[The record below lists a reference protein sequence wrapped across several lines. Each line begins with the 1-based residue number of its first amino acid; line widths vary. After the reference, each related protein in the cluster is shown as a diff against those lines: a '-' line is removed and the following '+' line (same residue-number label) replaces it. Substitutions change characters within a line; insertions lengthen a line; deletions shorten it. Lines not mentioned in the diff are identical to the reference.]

1 MIVATVVPL
10 ALLCLIVALGR
21 NARRL
26 APLIVIALLWG
37 LAVTWPLLSI
47 NGRWAAAFGVASLI
61 VLGAPIIE
69 ETAKALLL
77 PVISVSHRASWFVDG
92 AVLGLAAGTGFAI
105 RENWVYLEGTGADD
119 GLALAIARVS
129 SANLMHAGC
138 TAIVGAAIVAS
149 AGRRWPTRLSIPLGA
164 LLIAMT
170 LHSTFNRLTQS
181 DSASA
186 GMVTLAGIVVFA
198 IAAGIVALGIPLS
211 ARWIREDLE
220 RSGASAS
227 EQEALGGGNTAT
239 LLDQFERRYGAKAAT
254 DAEALIKV
262 QRLLAISHH
271 AGRADSAEVADLERQ
286 ADDLRRDIGLFA
298 MMWLRS
304 HLPVDVM
311 SAGLWSHLDETV
323 AAGDESVDG
332 EIGAPM
338 TAGLWA
344 RLGEV
349 TDAGVTPE
357 AEPILGDV

>member
-1 MIVATVVPL
+1 MRSPSETLRSRPQIGSPAELGPQDTVIVATKAPALPAVAAAIAPLLGPDTPVLFALNGVPWWYFHHHGGTL
-10 ALLCLIVALGR
+10 DG
-21 NARRL
+21 RRL
-26 APLIVIALLWG
+26 PLVDPDD
-37 LAVTWPLLSI
+37 AVW
-47 NGRWAAAFGVASLI
+47 N
-61 VLGAPIIE
+61 
-69 ETAKALLL
+69 
-77 PVISVSHRASWFVDG
+77 
-92 AVLGLAAGTGFAI
+92 AI
-105 RENWVYLEGTGADD
+105 GPQR
-119 GLALAIARVS
+119 
-129 SANLMHAGC
+129 
-138 TAIVGAAIVAS
+138 
-149 AGRRWPTRLSIPLGA
+149 
-164 LLIAMT
+164 
-170 LHSTFNRLTQS
+170 
-181 DSASA
+181 
-186 GMVTLAGIVVFA
+186 
-198 IAAGIVALGIPLS
+198 
-211 ARWIREDLE
+211 
-220 RSGASAS
+220 
-227 EQEALGGGNTAT
+227 ALGGVVYSACSVTAPGEVQVDNATNRLVLTT